1 MINRS
6 ASHTGGLEP
15 QIYDNHEQEPA
26 AASLYTDR
34 NTSIFLTNTPRLL
47 MPSSPCL
54 EFVFSYIT
62 R

>member
-6 ASHTGGLEP
+6 ASHTGGLATADL
-15 QIYDNHEQEPA
+15 YNHERESA

-34 NTSIFLTNTPRLL
+34 KTSIFLTNTPRVTLA
-47 MPSSPCL
+47 
-54 EFVFSYIT
+54 V